1 MGGKRAC
8 THTLPPCPA
17 PWCCLA
23 GLGSGGGPIP
33 CLLRRR
39 AVRRHPQGRGS
50 DKDSASGSLNS
61 QLSKWTSAN
70 SSGPRLTSLAL
81 MFFTYSNKAFESN
94 RTSEMG
100 ERKVHHVNWAMS
112 LHNAPWPSRAR
123 GGLGVQMLRHERTE
137 HVCWRRTSGGP
148 VVKTAPFNAKG
159 PGSSLVGELRSHRS
173 HSQKTKTGNRSNIV
187 TDSVQA

>member
-1 MGGKRAC
+1 MLPFTVCLPPPSRPGSHGSSVAEPLRCPVGGPRHGGGKRAC

-23 GLGSGGGPIP
+23 GLGSGGGPTP

-61 QLSKWTSAN
+61 QLSKWTSAH

-100 ERKVHHVNWAMS
+100 ERKVHHVNWATS
-112 LHNAPWPSRAR
+112 YT
-123 GGLGVQMLRHERTE
+123 MLRGHP
-137 HVCWRRTSGGP
+137 GP
-148 VVKTAPFNAKG
+148 EEDWAC
-159 PGSSLVGELRSHRS
+159 RC
-173 HSQKTKTGNRSNIV
+173 
-187 TDSVQA
+187 